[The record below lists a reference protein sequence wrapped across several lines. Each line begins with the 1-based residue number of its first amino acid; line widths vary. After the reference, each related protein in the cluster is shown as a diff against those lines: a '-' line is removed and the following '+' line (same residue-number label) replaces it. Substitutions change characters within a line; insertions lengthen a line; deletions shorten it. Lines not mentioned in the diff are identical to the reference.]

1 MTTVNLSQVMA
12 KVPSAKIKILSLSF
26 ELQDTLG
33 WVILEGELC
42 TGDDD
47 SESLINV
54 NIPLMLSDKEIL
66 ELLNVVKTQMN
77 IRRRK

>member
-1 MTTVNLSQVMA
+1 MA
-12 KVPSAKIKILSLSF
+12 KVPAAKVKILNLSF

-42 TGDDD
+42 VEVDE
-47 SESLINV
+47 SESIINI

-66 ELLNVVKTQMN
+66 ELLNVVKVQRN